1 MSDIYYHGRNEMR
14 GSFEDIP
21 VAIALAEG
29 NLRWVEW
36 ASMTVELGKLE
47 ARVDPGPLF
56 KGLPDDRC
64 QCPHWGYVIRGT
76 LRYRYADREEVYHA
90 GDVYYAA
97 PGHTPIIE
105 AETQYVEFSPTSLLR
120 ETTTVVGRNMAAM
133 QGRQ

>member
-1 MSDIYYHGRNEMR
+1 
-14 GSFEDIP
+14 
-21 VAIALAEG
+21 
-29 NLRWVEW
+29 
-36 ASMTVELGKLE
+36 MTVELGKME
-47 ARVDPGPLF
+47 AQVDPGPLF

-76 LRYRYADREEVYHA
+76 LRYRYADREEAYHA

-105 AETQYVEFSPTSLLR
+105 AETQYVEFSPTNLLR
-120 ETTTVVGRNMAAM
+120 ETTAVVERNMAAM

>member
-1 MSDIYYHGRNEMR
+1 MR

-21 VAIALAEG
+21 VTFDMPEG
-29 NLRWVEW
+29 KLRFVEW
-36 ASMTVELGKLE
+36 GSMTVELGKME
-47 ARVDPGPLF
+47 AQLDPGPLF

-76 LRYRYADREEVYHA
+76 LRYRYADREEAYHA

-97 PGHTPIIE
+97 PGHTPVIE
-105 AETQYVEFSPTSLLR
+105 AETQYVEFSPTDLLR
-120 ETTTVVGRNMAAM
+120 ETTTVVERNMAAM

>member
-1 MSDIYYHGRNEMR
+1 MR

-21 VAIALAEG
+21 VGLAVPEG
-29 NLRWVEW
+29 ELRFVEW
-36 ASMTVELGKLE
+36 GSMTVELGKME

-76 LRYRYADREEVYHA
+76 LRYRYADREEAYHA

-97 PGHTPIIE
+97 PGHTPVIE
-105 AETQYVEFSPTSLLR
+105 AETQYVEFSSTDLLR
-120 ETTTVVGRNMAAM
+120 ETTIVVERNMAAM
-133 QGRQ
+133 QGGR

>member
-1 MSDIYYHGRNEMR
+1 MR

-21 VAIALAEG
+21 VAIDLAEG
-29 NLRWVEW
+29 ELRWVEW
-36 ASMTVELGKLE
+36 GSMTVELGKME
-47 ARVDPGPLF
+47 AQVDPGPLF

-76 LRYRYADREEVYHA
+76 LRYRYADREEAYHA

-120 ETTTVVGRNMAAM
+120 ETTAVVERNMAAM
-133 QGRQ
+133 QARQ

>member
-1 MSDIYYHGRNEMR
+1 MR

-21 VAIALAEG
+21 VAFDMPEG
-29 NLRWVEW
+29 ELRFVEW
-36 ASMTVELGKLE
+36 GSMTVELGKME

-76 LRYRYADREEVYHA
+76 LRYRYADREEAYHA

-97 PGHTPIIE
+97 PGHTPVIE
-105 AETQYVEFSPTSLLR
+105 AETQYVEFSPTDLLR
-120 ETTTVVGRNMAAM
+120 ETTTVVERNMIAI
-133 QGRQ
+133 